1 MKTNKRLLFILPF
14 TCLILA
20 SCQQQQPI
28 SKKSSKEE
36 TTSSI
41 EQVTSSEVI
50 TSSEEEE
57 EDDGTATVFVLSGQS
72 NMEGSTTYVS
82 ASGDQWLRNAFD
94 KLNEDFDYDLDISCF
109 EDDEGNVTKNAPG
122 VPEVLTSYYGFY
134 PPSGAS
140 SAHASNSEDKLA
152 GAFLPTNVAMGS
164 QERFMGPEIG
174 ISMVL
179 KDYAEEEK
187 PIYLIKCAFS
197 GSGFTNSAPN
207 WAHNDTFNGYNADN
221 NLYETYFKPF
231 VDNNLK
237 YIEDEIGRVPVIK
250 GFLWHQ
256 GESDSGSNNYANH
269 LGSLVE
275 RFRTDYEDYAP
286 DQDGQNIPFI
296 DGYIYDGPRSPYGA
310 DQDLVVNQ
318 QKDLLAQQKENNYV
332 INTSYHHEDGQE
344 KMCLNINPDRGDVE
358 GGVDNYH
365 YKTYDSV
372 RLGMAYAQM
381 IIDNDIL
388 YL

>member
-1 MKTNKRLLFILPF
+1 MKTNNRLLFLLPLVS
-14 TCLILA
+14 LILTG
-20 SCQQQQPI
+20 CNQPTP
-28 SKKSSKEE
+28 KSSSPKSEP
-36 TTSSI
+36 TP
-41 EQVTSSEVI
+41 VSSEP
-50 TSSEEEE
+50 EP

-82 ASGDQWLRNAFD
+82 DQGDQWLRNAFE
-94 KLNEDFDYDLDISCF
+94 KLNDEYDLDLDISYF
-109 EDDEGNVTKNAPG
+109 EDDEGNVNKNAPG

-134 PPSGAS
+134 PPSGPNA
-140 SAHASNSEDKLA
+140 AHASNSEDKLA
-152 GAFLPTNVAMGS
+152 GKFMPTNVAMGS

-174 ISMVL
+174 MSMVL
-179 KDYAEEEK
+179 KEYASEDN
-187 PIYLIKCAFS
+187 PIYFIKCAFS

-207 WAHNDTFNGYNADN
+207 WAHDSTFNGYNATN
-221 NLYETYFKPF
+221 NLYETYFAPF
-231 VDNNLK
+231 VTNNLK
-237 YIEDEIGRVPVIK
+237 LIEDESGRTPVIK

-256 GESDSGSNNYANH
+256 GESDAGSNNYKNH

-286 DQDGQNIPFI
+286 DQDGQNIAFI

-310 DQDLVVNQ
+310 DSDLVVNQ
-318 QKDLLAQQKENNYV
+318 QKDLLAQEKENNYV

-365 YKTYDSV
+365 YKTVDCV

-388 YL
+388 

>member
-1 MKTNKRLLFILPF
+1 MIGDFYMKTNKRLLFILP
-14 TCLILA
+14 LA
-20 SCQQQQPI
+20 TLVLSGCSQP
-28 SKKSSKEE
+28 KSSSKNNSKPE
-36 TTSSI
+36 TSQASS
-41 EQVTSSEVI
+41 QAPV
-50 TSSEEEE
+50 
-57 EDDGTATVFVLSGQS
+57 DDGTATVFVLSGQS

-82 ASGDQWLRNAFD
+82 ANGDQWLRNAFER
-94 KLNEDFDYDLDISCF
+94 LNEEENLDLDISFF
-109 EDDEGNVTKNAPG
+109 EDEEGNVNKNAPG
-122 VPEVLTSYYGFY
+122 VPEVLTSFFGFY
-134 PPSGAS
+134 PPSGPNGANS
-140 SAHASNSEDKLA
+140 SNKEDKQA
-152 GAFLPTNVAMGS
+152 GKFLPTNVGMGN

-179 KDYAEEEK
+179 REHASEEK

-207 WAHNDTFNGYNADN
+207 WSHDSTFSGYNANN

-231 VDNNLK
+231 VDKNLAL
-237 YIEDEIGRVPVIK
+237 IEAESGRTPVIK

-256 GESDSGSNNYANH
+256 GESDSGSSSYAKN

-286 DQDGQNIPFI
+286 DEDGQNIPFI
-296 DGYIYDGPRSPYGA
+296 DAYIYDGPRSPYGA
-310 DQDLVVNQ
+310 DQDLVVNR
-318 QKDLLAQQKENNYV
+318 QKDLLASEKENNYV

-344 KMCLNINPDRGDVE
+344 KMCLNINPDSGDKE

-365 YKTYDSV
+365 YKTYDCV
-372 RLGMAYAQM
+372 RLGMAYANM

-388 YL
+388 DL

>member
-1 MKTNKRLLFILPF
+1 MKTKKCLLFLVPF
-14 TCLILA
+14 TCLVLS
-20 SCQQQQPI
+20 SCTTAPSSS
-28 SKKSSKEE
+28 SKKATSKPAN
-36 TTSSI
+36 TTSS
-41 EQVTSSEVI
+41 QQAPV
-50 TSSEEEE
+50 
-57 EDDGTATVFVLSGQS
+57 DDGTATVFVLSGQS

-94 KLNEDFDYDLDISCF
+94 RLNDEEDLDLDISYF
-109 EDDEGNVTKNAPG
+109 EDEDGNVTNKAPG
-122 VPEVLTSYYGFY
+122 VPEVMTSFFGFY
-134 PPSGAS
+134 PPSGPNGAN
-140 SAHASNSEDKLA
+140 ASNKEDKRA
-152 GAFLPTNVAMGS
+152 GKFIPTNVGMGN

-174 ISMVL
+174 LSMVL
-179 KDYAEEEK
+179 KEYATEDK

-207 WAHNDTFNGYNADN
+207 WSHDSTFSGYNANN

-231 VDNNLK
+231 VDANLQI
-237 YIEDEIGRVPVIK
+237 IEDIGRIPVIK

-256 GESDSGSNNYANH
+256 GESDSGSSSYAKN

-275 RFRTDYEDYAP
+275 RFRTDYSDYAP
-286 DQDGQNIPFI
+286 DEDGQNIPFI
-296 DGYIYDGPRSPYGA
+296 DAYIYDGPRSPYGA

-318 QKDLLAQQKENNYV
+318 QKDLLAQEKENNYV

-344 KMCLNINPDRGDVE
+344 KMCLNINPDSGDKE

-372 RLGMAYAQM
+372 RLGMAYGQM
-381 IIDNDIL
+381 IVDNDIL
-388 YL
+388 DL

>member
-1 MKTNKRLLFILPF
+1 MRINKKLLFILP
-14 TCLILA
+14 LA
-20 SCQQQQPI
+20 ALTLTGCSQPNSN
-28 SKKSSKEE
+28 SKDNSTDTPETPTSQVPSS
-36 TTSSI
+36 
-41 EQVTSSEVI
+41 QAPV
-50 TSSEEEE
+50 
-57 EDDGTATVFVLSGQS
+57 DDGTATVFVLSGQS

-82 ASGDQWLRNAFD
+82 DNNDQWLRNAFER
-94 KLNEDFDYDLDISCF
+94 LNEEEDLDLDISFF
-109 EDDEGNVTKNAPG
+109 EDEDGKVSKNAPG
-122 VPEVLTSYYGFY
+122 VPEVLTSFFGFY
-134 PPSGAS
+134 PPSGPSGANS
-140 SAHASNSEDKLA
+140 SNKEDKQA
-152 GAFLPTNVAMGS
+152 GKFVPTNVGMGN

-179 KDYAEEEK
+179 REHATEDR

-207 WAHNDTFNGYNADN
+207 WSHDNTFSGYNANN

-231 VDNNLK
+231 VDRNLEL
-237 YIEDEIGRVPVIK
+237 IEEESGRTPVIK

-256 GESDSGSNNYANH
+256 GESDSGSNNYAEH

-275 RFRTDYEDYAP
+275 RFRTDYEEFAP
-286 DQDGQNIPFI
+286 DEDGQNIPFI
-296 DGYIYDGPRSPYGA
+296 DAYIYDGPRSPYGA

-318 QKDLLAQQKENNYV
+318 QKDLLAQEKENNYV

-344 KMCLNINPDRGDVE
+344 KMKLNINPDRGDVE

-372 RLGMAYAQM
+372 RLGMAYANM
-381 IIDNDIL
+381 ILDNDIL
-388 YL
+388 DL